1 MVSCQPPSIFSMLV
15 TGVLR
20 YSSTPLRTATS
31 AMASAN
37 SHGLTM
43 AALGANSAP
52 ATVGASCG
60 SIGTPFA
67 TPFAYSFC
75 RWGSSAWL
83 SASTRLPH
91 WR

>member
-1 MVSCQPPSIFSMLV
+1 M
-15 TGVLR
+15 
-20 YSSTPLRTATS
+20 RTATS

-60 SIGTPFA
+60 SIARVSSAVSSRMPGTPFA